1 MQYILTKE
9 EMNEL
14 CPKEQRDEL
23 REALDEAREALLK
36 ATGYVCVYDREGAYV
51 GYCDGCPCDDISRN
65 KGELKYAKIIC
76 NKSRAYGK

>member
-23 REALDEAREALLK
+23 REALDEARDALLK
-36 ATGYVCVYDREGAYV
+36 ASGYVCVYDREDQYFN
-51 GYCDGCPCDDISRN
+51 YCDGCPCDDISSKKN
-65 KGELKYAKIIC
+65 DLKFGRIIC